1 VTQSLRNN
9 KPAQFFELI
18 FLQKGLFFNSNE
30 TLFMTDLEQ
39 STLVMLMSSAFFITV
54 TCLLVLRPIA
64 IKIGLTDKPCTRKKH
79 NGEIPLIGGLAIY
92 LCMVYF
98 ILTDSN
104 LATINMGFLTA
115 TSLIIVTGLI
125 DDFKNLNIKLR
136 FFTEIVAIVIL
147 IKWGGIEI
155 TSLGNLFGLGEMQLG
170 NFSTPFT
177 IFAILGGI
185 NAFNMIDGID
195 GLAGG
200 TSLIIYFVL
209 SLLFVTT
216 HYTSFLL
223 LSMVLA
229 AATTAFL
236 LFNLP
241 MLGRKKAMV
250 FLGDAGSMLL
260 GFTICILIISA
271 SQGDRKIIAPVTTL
285 WLIASPLLDTF
296 AIMLQRINQGRSPF
310 APDREHLHHLLPI
323 AGFSQSATLISILL
337 FSLLLALAGL
347 TLDLVFNAPEWLMF
361 SLFITIFAC
370 YQYNLSHTWKMLKVA
385 RYLQKNTSNKR
396 RVLNTRRIIKPSSL
410 TMTNK
415 QRVRER
421 RSHGDRRYQATD
433 ADIKEFN
440 QSRFQNAYSPN

>member
-1 VTQSLRNN
+1 
-9 KPAQFFELI
+9 
-18 FLQKGLFFNSNE
+18 
-30 TLFMTDLEQ
+30 MTDLEQ
-39 STLVMLMSSAFFITV
+39 TTLVMLMSSAFLITV
-54 TCLLVLRPIA
+54 ACLLALRPIA

-98 ILTDSN
+98 ILTDSK

-125 DDFKNLNIKLR
+125 DDFKNLDLKLR
-136 FFTEIVAIVIL
+136 FFAEIVAIMIM
-147 IKWGGIEI
+147 IKWGGVEI
-155 TSLGNLFGLGEMQLG
+155 TSLGNLFGLGEIQLG

-200 TSLIIYFVL
+200 TSLIVYFVL

-216 HYTSFLL
+216 HYTNFLL
-223 LSMVLA
+223 LCMVLA

-236 LFNLP
+236 LLNLP
-241 MLGRKKAMV
+241 ILGQKKAMV

-271 SQGDRKIIAPVTTL
+271 SQGDQKIFAPVTAL

-296 AIMLQRINQGRSPF
+296 TIMIQRIKQGRSPF

-323 AGFSQSATLISILL
+323 AGFGRNTTLCIILS

-361 SLFITIFAC
+361 SLFIMVFIG
-370 YQYNLSHTWKMLKVA
+370 YQYTNSHAWKMLKIA
-385 RYLQKNTSNKR
+385 RYLQNNTSNTR
-396 RVLNTRRIIKPSSL
+396 RVVTNRRMLMPTSFA
-410 TMTNK
+410 MTNK
-415 QRVRER
+415 RTVTER
-421 RSHGDRRYQATD
+421 RSNGDRRYQATD
-433 ADIKEFN
+433 TDIKEFN
-440 QSRFQNAYSPN
+440 QSRFQKSYCPN

>member
-1 VTQSLRNN
+1 
-9 KPAQFFELI
+9 
-18 FLQKGLFFNSNE
+18 
-30 TLFMTDLEQ
+30 MTDFEQ
-39 STLVMLMSSAFFITV
+39 STLAMLMSSAFLITV
-54 TCLLVLRPIA
+54 AWLLLLRPIA
-64 IKIGLTDKPCTRKKH
+64 IKVGLTDKPSARKKH
-79 NGEIPLIGGLAIY
+79 NGDIPLIGGLAIY
-92 LCMVYF
+92 LCMVFF
-98 ILTDSN
+98 ILTEN
-104 LATINMGFLTA
+104 KLASINMGFLTA
-115 TSLIIVTGLI
+115 TTLIIATGLM

-136 FFTEIVAIVIL
+136 FFTEIVAIVIM
-147 IKWGGIEI
+147 IKWGGVEI
-155 TSLGNLFGLGEMQLG
+155 TSLGNLFGLGEIQLG

-236 LFNLP
+236 IFNLP
-241 MLGRKKAMV
+241 TLGRKKATI

-271 SQGDRKIIAPVTTL
+271 SQGDHKVVAPVTAL

-296 AIMLQRINQGRSPF
+296 AIMIQRIRQGRSPF
-310 APDREHLHHLLPI
+310 APDREHLHHLLPV
-323 AGFSQSATLISILL
+323 AGFSQSTTLVSILL

-347 TLDLVFNAPEWLMF
+347 TLDLVLNAPEWLMF
-361 SLFITIFAC
+361 SLFITVFVC
-370 YQYNLSHTWKMLKVA
+370 YQYNLSHAWKMLKVA

-396 RVLNTRRIIKPSSL
+396 RSLNRRRIITPSL
-410 TMTNK
+410 ITMSNK
-415 QRVRER
+415 R
-421 RSHGDRRYQATD
+421 R
-433 ADIKEFN
+433 
-440 QSRFQNAYSPN
+440 

>member
-1 VTQSLRNN
+1 
-9 KPAQFFELI
+9 
-18 FLQKGLFFNSNE
+18 
-30 TLFMTDLEQ
+30 MTDFEQ
-39 STLVMLMSSAFFITV
+39 STLAMLMSSAFLITV
-54 TCLLVLRPIA
+54 AWLLLLRPIA
-64 IKIGLTDKPCTRKKH
+64 IKVGLTDKPSARKKH
-79 NGEIPLIGGLAIY
+79 NGDIPLIGGLAIY
-92 LCMVYF
+92 LCMVFF
-98 ILTDSN
+98 ILTEN
-104 LATINMGFLTA
+104 KLASINMGFLTA
-115 TSLIIVTGLI
+115 TTLIIATGLM

-136 FFTEIVAIVIL
+136 FFTEIVAIVIM
-147 IKWGGIEI
+147 IKWGGVEI
-155 TSLGNLFGLGEMQLG
+155 TSLGNLFGLGEIQLG

-236 LFNLP
+236 IFNLP
-241 MLGRKKAMV
+241 TLGRKNATI

-271 SQGDRKIIAPVTTL
+271 SQGDHKVVAPVTAL

-296 AIMLQRINQGRSPF
+296 AIMIQRIRQGRSPF
-310 APDREHLHHLLPI
+310 APDREHLHHLLPV
-323 AGFSQSATLISILL
+323 AGFSQSTTLVSILL

-347 TLDLVFNAPEWLMF
+347 TLDLVLNAPEWLMF
-361 SLFITIFAC
+361 SLFITVFVC
-370 YQYNLSHTWKMLKVA
+370 YQYNLSHAWKMLKVA
-385 RYLQKNTSNKR
+385 RYLQKNTINKR
-396 RVLNTRRIIKPSSL
+396 RNLITRRIIKPSSI

-415 QRVRER
+415 RRVRER
-421 RSHGDRRYQATD
+421 RSNGDRRYQATD

-440 QSRFQNAYSPN
+440 QSRFQNAYSTN